1 MMDLRSTQRHGYNL
15 MPWSMNGRLKSNE
28 DNHQNIADTYTLR
41 CPLVMDLK
49 AKALFFAD
57 CFELIFITLNGVQ
70 IVNKKVFSLQ

>member
-1 MMDLRSTQRHGYNL
+1 
-15 MPWSMNGRLKSNE
+15 
-28 DNHQNIADTYTLR
+28 
-41 CPLVMDLK
+41 MDLK